1 MADINSIAPDAMGK
15 DETDDKEHIWR
26 ILGYG
31 NPGTGKTHFGFTM
44 PEPVFCIDTENKAH
58 SITNKFDKEIYLFEA
73 NNYDEA
79 VNALNQSLDALEAV
93 YAGDVD
99 EFSEGTRGTIMV
111 DSMSNLWDWAQ
122 QKYMEMAYPGRERNE
137 VNFQSALQGGNDS
150 DWQSIKRLHNERFRE
165 RMVKSSFNLYWTATS
180 QEDYASI
187 LSGSDD
193 PPAKPN
199 GEKNNLYKAT
209 ELIHF
214 FEGEEGKPAA
224 NLKKNARTKWR
235 FGGLYYPTFHKVSE
249 ILDNIVAAEA
259 NPEDITFGEL
269 KKTFPQEV
277 DLFDGDPDIIMK
289 GGQEE

>member
-99 EFSEGTRGTIMV
+99 EFPEGTRGTIMV

-193 PPAKPN
+193 PPAKPT

-214 FEGEEGKPAA
+214 FEGEQGVPTS
-224 NLKKNARTKWR
+224 NLKKSALTKWK
-235 FGGLYYPTFHKVSE
+235 FGMLQWPTFDIVEE
-249 ILDNIVAAEA
+249 IIMSIQKAEGSD
-259 NPEDITFGEL
+259 EDVTLGEL
-269 KKTFPQEV
+269 KNSFPQDV
-277 DLFDGDPDIIMK
+277 DLHDGDPDLVYTNS
-289 GGQEE
+289 ED